1 MGDCQILTPRYYRY
15 CGSSPRQMFGVCR
28 PRSVLVV
35 ELSEQVMLRNLRL
48 WIVLQACQSGRRS
61 MMAVTELRAVVHYF
75 PLHTFFI

>member
-1 MGDCQILTPRYYRY
+1 
-15 CGSSPRQMFGVCR
+15 MFGVCR